1 MSDNVD
7 GPSWDEAMQK
17 LRDENARLTDEL
29 REAREVLSA
38 YDELVDDLRAE
49 NARLQETIMRAKEFV
64 EAQLKTLRPLR
75 HRDAEEECANISEA
89 SYDAN

>member
-29 REAREVLSA
+29 REARKVLSA
-38 YDELVDDLRAE
+38 YDQLVDDLRASIGGM
-49 NARLQETIMRAKEFV
+49 TGPMK
-64 EAQLKTLRPLR
+64 
-75 HRDAEEECANISEA
+75 SG
-89 SYDAN
+89 